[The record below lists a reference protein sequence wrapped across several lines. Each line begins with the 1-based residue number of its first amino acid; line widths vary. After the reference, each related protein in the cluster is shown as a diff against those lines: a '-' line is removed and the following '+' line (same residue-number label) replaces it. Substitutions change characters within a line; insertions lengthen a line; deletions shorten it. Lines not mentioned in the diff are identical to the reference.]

1 MKAINVQEILTNDP
15 YLERTQRN
23 HFFIGGKEGQ
33 EKIKKLKIGVAGL
46 GGMGSNIAQYLA
58 RLGVIELN
66 LADSDTVDVSN
77 INRQVIANFQTVGRS
92 KLGVSIEEIKNIAP
106 ESKLKT
112 FSEGITEDNAEEFVK
127 GCDFIID
134 EIDVFPIEAHI
145 ALHRACRKY
154 DIPVYSA
161 YVIGLGIHFYKFH
174 GEGFKFEDF
183 LSVEEGISESERLNK
198 IVKTFISEPPSYL
211 QNENIEAFKEMAQDH
226 GVPIFGP
233 SCLLGHTIVITRVLA
248 DFLGAEVL
256 GVKLPETPVMP
267 RFIKVDLM
275 SLTMS
280 VETFKK

>member
-1 MKAINVQEILTNDP
+1 MKALNVQEFLTNDS

-23 HFFIGGKEGQ
+23 HFFIGGIEGQ
-33 EKIKKLKIGVAGL
+33 EKIKKLKIGIAGL

-58 RLGVIELN
+58 RLGVLNLN
-66 LADSDTVDVSN
+66 LADSDTVDISN
-77 INRQVIANFQTVGRS
+77 INRQVIANFKTVGQS
-92 KLGVSIEEIKNIAP
+92 KLEVSKREIKNIAP
-106 ESKLKT
+106 DCKLKP
-112 FSEGITEDNAEEFVK
+112 FADGINENNAEEFVK

-145 ALHRACRKY
+145 ALHKACRKY

-174 GEGFKFEDF
+174 GEDFKFEDF
-183 LSVEEGISESERLNK
+183 LSIEEGISDSERLNK

-211 QNENIEAFKEMAQDH
+211 KDENIEDFKKIAQAE

-248 DFLGAEVL
+248 DFLGSEVL
-256 GVKLPETPVMP
+256 GTKIPETPIMP
-267 RFIKVDLM
+267 NYLKVDLM
-275 SLTMS
+275 TLDISEQT
-280 VETFKK
+280 VKK